1 MLDTASH
8 ELDWHSHWIVVAR
21 RLTSVT
27 EPHDPNP
34 VHKMNRVS
42 VILARGPEQYD
53 GCHSAREIRDA
64 KSPRRIPI

>member
-42 VILARGPEQYD
+42 AILARGPEQYD
-53 GCHSAREIRDA
+53 ECHSAREMHWSTHPNNVA
-64 KSPRRIPI
+64 